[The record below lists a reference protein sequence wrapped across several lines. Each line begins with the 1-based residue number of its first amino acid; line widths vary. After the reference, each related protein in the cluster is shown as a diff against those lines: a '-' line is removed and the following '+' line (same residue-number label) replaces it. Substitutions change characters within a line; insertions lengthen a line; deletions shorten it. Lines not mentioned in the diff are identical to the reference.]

1 MSGAQSINKIGE
13 NKMTQQEL
21 HALEQT
27 WFLDMIDM
35 EEEDISWYLDMA
47 DEYADKYQT
56 PN

>member
-1 MSGAQSINKIGE
+1 
-13 NKMTQQEL
+13 MTQQEL

-27 WFLDMIDM
+27 WFLDLIDM

-56 PN
+56 ANEEI